1 MSITKIYNKM
11 KYKFLLNNKFI
22 YRIGI
27 ILEQTD
33 EYKKLKI
40 DIKRRIT
47 GFKHF
52 FLIIYLLS

>member
-1 MSITKIYNKM
+1 MI
-11 KYKFLLNNKFI
+11 FLINNKFF
-22 YRIGI
+22 YRFEI

-52 FLIIYLLS
+52 F